1 MNNNEFSKKPV
12 KYISFTEMNDILK
25 YIKLNKSVY
34 LHKKR
39 DDESFLPSKCWIDVE
54 PRNMT
59 VLYKDD
65 TGKARHY
72 AFDLAE
78 GNTHNKINPG
88 VAIATLGKYYKIP
101 EIRELYPEIAYLC
114 QPADC
119 IDEKGRSGM
128 KVEPLLMFNR
138 KFEYK
143 RTYAY
148 CYDMNSAYSWAMLQ
162 DMPDTSHGLRVND
175 VVGDNEIG
183 FYRYKGENIN
193 GDITSSY
200 ILVQPGNYAHFIF
213 PRMKSPFGRFVDTW
227 YNKKVNAKD
236 AEEKLKAKEM
246 LNYCIGCLQ
255 NHNPFIRCAI
265 VNYCNNRIIDI
276 IAKERKKGNDFL
288 YANTDCVTLTKPI
301 DYLQI
306 GNDVGEWKLK
316 EGYFAFRGCNY
327 QWDLD
332 IPTYRG
338 VPKKWFP
345 EGWDILKCPLPKSNN
360 NYVFD
365 AERMEIII
373 NEIN

>member
-1 MNNNEFSKKPV
+1 
-12 KYISFTEMNDILK
+12 MNDILK
-25 YIKLNKSVY
+25 YISENKSIY
-34 LHKKR
+34 LRKKR
-39 DDESFLPSKCWIDVE
+39 EDEYFLPSKCWIDVE

-59 VLYKDD
+59 ILYCDD
-65 TGKARHY
+65 TNNIRKY

-78 GNTHNKINPG
+78 GNTHNKRNPG
-88 VAIATLGKYYKIP
+88 TTLSTLGKYYKIP
-101 EIRELYPEIAYLC
+101 EIKELYPDIAYLC

-119 IDEKGRSGM
+119 IDDKGRSGM

-138 KFEYK
+138 NFEYK
-143 RTYAY
+143 RTYSY

-162 DMPDTSHGLRVND
+162 DMPDTTQGLRVDD
-175 VVGDNEIG
+175 VVAENEIG
-183 FYRYKGENIN
+183 FYRYRGENIN

-200 ILVQPGNYAHFIF
+200 ILAHPGNYAHFIF
-213 PRMKSPFGRFVDTW
+213 PKMKSPFGRFVNIW

-236 AEEKLKAKEM
+236 EEEKLKAKEM
-246 LNYCIGCLQ
+246 LNFCIGCLQ

-265 VNYCNNRIIDI
+265 VNYCNNRITDI

-301 DYLQI
+301 DYLTI
-306 GNDVGEWKLK
+306 GDDVGQWKIK

-327 QWDLD
+327 QWDLE

-360 NYVFD
+360 NYIFD
-365 AERMEIII
+365 VTKMEIVI

>member
-1 MNNNEFSKKPV
+1 MNEV
-12 KYISFTEMNDILK
+12 LK
-25 YIKLNKSVY
+25 YVKSTKSIY
-34 LHKKR
+34 LRKKR
-39 DDESFLPSKCWIDVE
+39 EDEYFLPSKCWIDVE

-59 VLYKDD
+59 ILYCDD
-65 TGKARHY
+65 TNNIRKY

-78 GNTHNKINPG
+78 GNVHNKINPG
-88 VAIATLGKYYKIP
+88 LSISTLGKYYKIP
-101 EIRELYPEIAYLC
+101 EIKELYPNIAYLC

-128 KVEPLLMFNR
+128 KVEPLLIFNR
-138 KFEYK
+138 KFEGK

-162 DMPDTSHGLRVND
+162 DMPDTSQGLRVND
-175 VVGDNEIG
+175 IVAENEIG
-183 FYRYKGENIN
+183 FYRYKGENVN
-193 GDITSSY
+193 GDITTSY
-200 ILVQPGNYAHFIF
+200 ILAQPGDYAHFIF
-213 PRMKSPFGRFVDTW
+213 PKMKSPFKRFVDTW
-227 YNKKVNAKD
+227 YAKKINAKD
-236 AEEKLKAKEM
+236 TEEKLKAKEM

-288 YANTDCVTLTKPI
+288 YGNTDCIALTKPI
-301 DYLQI
+301 DYLTI

-327 QWDLD
+327 QWDLE

-345 EGWDILKCPLPKSNN
+345 EEWDILKCPLPKCNN
-360 NYVFD
+360 NYIFD
-365 AERMEIII
+365 VDKMEIVI

>member
-1 MNNNEFSKKPV
+1 MENHRKLQS
-12 KYISFTEMNDILK
+12 KYISLAEMNGVLK
-25 YIKLNKSVY
+25 YISENKSVY
-34 LHKKR
+34 LRKKK
-39 DDESFLPSKCWIDVE
+39 DDEYFATSKCWINVE
-54 PRNMT
+54 SRNMT

-65 TGKARHY
+65 TGKPKFF

-78 GNTHNKINPG
+78 GNVHNKINPG
-88 VAIATLGKYYKIP
+88 LALSTLGKYYKIP
-101 EIRELYPEIAYLC
+101 EIKELYPEIAYLC

-119 IDEKGRSGM
+119 IDDKGRSGM

-138 KFEYK
+138 KFESK

-162 DMPDTSHGLRVND
+162 DLPDTSQGLRVND
-175 VVGDNEIG
+175 VVGENEIG
-183 FYRYKGENIN
+183 FYSYRGENIN
-193 GDITSSY
+193 GDVTSSY
-200 ILVQPGNYAHFIF
+200 ILAQPGDYAHFIF
-213 PRMKSPFGRFVDTW
+213 PRMKSPFGKFVNIW

-246 LNYCIGCLQ
+246 LNFCIGCLQ

-265 VNYCNNRIIDI
+265 VNYCNNRITDI

-301 DYLQI
+301 DYVTI
-306 GNDVGEWKLK
+306 GNDVGQWKIK

-327 QWDLD
+327 QWDLE

-338 VPKKWFP
+338 IPKKWFP

-360 NYVFD
+360 NYIFD
-365 AERMEIII
+365 AERMEIL
-373 NEIN
+373 EK

>member
-1 MNNNEFSKKPV
+1 MENHRKLQS
-12 KYISFTEMNDILK
+12 KYISLAEMNDVLK
-25 YIKLNKSVY
+25 YIKSNKSVY
-34 LHKKR
+34 LRKKK
-39 DDESFLPSKCWIDVE
+39 DDEYFASSKCWINVE
-54 PRNMT
+54 SRNMT

-65 TGKARHY
+65 TGKPKFF

-78 GNTHNKINPG
+78 GNVHNKINPG
-88 VAIATLGKYYKIP
+88 LALSTLGKYYKIP
-101 EIRELYPEIAYLC
+101 EIKELYPEIAYLC

-138 KFEYK
+138 NFEYK

-162 DMPDTSHGLRVND
+162 DMPDTSHGLRVDD
-175 VVGDNEIG
+175 VVMENEIG
-183 FYRYKGENIN
+183 FYRYKGENVN
-193 GDITSSY
+193 GDVTTSY
-200 ILVQPGNYAHFIF
+200 VLVRPGDYAHFIF
-213 PRMKSPFGRFVDTW
+213 PRMKSPFKRFVDTW
-227 YNKKVNAKD
+227 YTKKANAKD
-236 AEEKLKAKEM
+236 SEEKLKAKEM

-276 IAKERKKGNDFL
+276 IVNERKKGNDFL

-301 DYLQI
+301 DYLTI
-306 GNDVGEWKLK
+306 GNDVGQWKIK

-327 QWDLD
+327 QWDLE

-338 VPKKWFP
+338 MPKKWFP

-360 NYVFD
+360 NYIFD
-365 AERMEIII
+365 ADRMEIV
-373 NEIN
+373 EK